1 MAELA
6 QVQAVVPPAELRAGV
21 VRVLATEKR
30 SGAALRRYLPA
41 IDRVRTK
48 PQLRATVRKADR
60 MQKRFDT
67 TSQWQALGIPA
78 CAS

>member
-1 MAELA
+1 MAEFA
-6 QVQAVVPPAELRAGV
+6 QVQAVAPPAELRADV
-21 VRVLATEKR
+21 ARVLTAEKR
-30 SGAALRRYLPA
+30 SGAALRRYLPTL
-41 IDRVRTK
+41 DRVRSK